1 MDRAGQLGYDWLL
14 NLEMTMKRLAFVAA
28 MFLAACSSNS
38 SNGSGPDAGGNGSV
52 DGGGNTTDGG
62 GNGAKPIIFTI
73 VMENHDYAEIVGVT
87 TDAPYINGLIDQYG
101 LATNYKDTGHPS
113 LPNYLNMISGD
124 NQYPGIVDVGP
135 NQTPYFPSAS
145 DNLGHQMA
153 VAGITWRSYQEDM
166 GTPCRLTDNGNY
178 ATKHDP
184 FLYFD
189 NIQNGANDLCANTS
203 VDFSQFAADL
213 ASNDYRYMW
222 ITPNL
227 LNDGHNPTND
237 PVKGL
242 KQSDTWLSTEIPKI
256 MDSDGYRA
264 GGVIFL
270 TWDEA
275 EGRTNLDFD
284 RIPMIIISNRIK
296 SAGMTSDTAYTHQ
309 SYLATVED
317 MLGLDR
323 LDTVASAPNTLE
335 FLTP

>member
-1 MDRAGQLGYDWLL
+1 
-14 NLEMTMKRLAFVAA
+14 MKRLAFVAV
-28 MFLAACSSNS
+28 MFLAACSSNKS
-38 SNGSGPDAGGNGSV
+38 ASSGPDAGGNGNGP
-52 DGGGNTTDGG
+52 DGGGGGTTPDGG
-62 GNGAKPIIFTI
+62 GSTTPDAAGNNAKPIIFTI

-87 TDAPYINGLIDQYG
+87 TNAPYINTLIDQYG

-135 NQTPYFPSAS
+135 NQAPYFPSAN
-145 DNLGHQMA
+145 DNLGHQMTM
-153 VAGITWRSYQEDM
+153 AGIPWRSYQEDM
-166 GTPCRLTDNGNY
+166 GTACRLTDNGDY

-189 NIQNGANDLCANTS
+189 NIQNGPNDLCANTS
-203 VDFSQFAADL
+203 VDFSQFEADL

-227 LNDGHNPTND
+227 INDGHNPTND
-237 PVKGL
+237 PAKSL
-242 KQSDTWLSTEIPKI
+242 KQSDDWLKTVIPKI
-256 MDSDGYRA
+256 MDSDGYKA

-275 EGRTNLDFD
+275 EGRTNLNFD
-284 RIPMIIISNRIK
+284 QIPMIIISNRIK
-296 SAGMTSDTAYTHQ
+296 SAGFTSDTAYTHS
-309 SYLATVED
+309 SYLATIED

-323 LDTVASAPNTLE
+323 LATVTNEPNMLE
-335 FLTP
+335 FLNP